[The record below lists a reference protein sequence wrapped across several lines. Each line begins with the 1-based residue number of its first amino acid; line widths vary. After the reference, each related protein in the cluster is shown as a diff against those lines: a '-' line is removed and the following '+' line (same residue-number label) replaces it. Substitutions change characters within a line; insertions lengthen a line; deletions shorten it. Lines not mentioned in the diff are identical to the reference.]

1 MKRLTAKA
9 ALIYALAL
17 FLTGLVLP
25 QTAAA
30 QNNFMP
36 GTVNLDTALGDFSS
50 YVVGKLPAGTVTAV
64 DVMDT
69 PIDRLG
75 NYIADRLTDLLI
87 NNAGLRII
95 SRQDFEK
102 VLVDQNVQTSLNF
115 DDDTTAKIGHIMGW
129 QFIIFGVVEPM
140 QNSYHLSLRAVEV
153 ETGIILGSK
162 SYSLTGSDP
171 VLVNIVNPAMSIQ
184 KLNERDSILTPFDG
198 EQNDFSLRVS
208 TNKTVYYDQ
217 EFLFVTLRS
226 NINCYFVVFHLDA
239 NNNMQIIFPNRLEK
253 NNNSL
258 SAGVDR
264 VIPENSY
271 FLLQEPFGEERIL
284 VYASEQPINI
294 SDNQYRS
301 RSLTEE
307 YLSDPQA
314 IWRGG
319 GSTVTPS
326 NRSKSA
332 SGQATYILL
341 PGHARFSE

>member
-1 MKRLTAKA
+1 MKRLTVVV
-9 ALIYALAL
+9 ALIYASAL

-25 QTAAA
+25 QTAGA
-30 QNNFMP
+30 QDSRMA
-36 GTVNLDTALGDFSS
+36 GTVTLDTALVDFSS
-50 YVVGKLPAGTVTAV
+50 YIVDKLPPGTITAV
-64 DVMDT
+64 DAMDT

-75 NYIADRLTDLLI
+75 NYIADKLTDLLI
-87 NNAGLRII
+87 NKAGLRII

-102 VLVDQNVQTSLNF
+102 VLVDQNIQTSLHF

-129 QFIIFGVVEPM
+129 QFIIFGAVAPM

-153 ETGIILGSK
+153 ETGVILGSR

-171 VLVNIVNPAMSIQ
+171 VLVNIVNPAMTIQ

-198 EQNDFSLRVS
+198 DQNDFILSV
-208 TNKTVYYDQ
+208 KTDKPVYYDQ

-239 NNNMQIIFPNRLEK
+239 NNNMQIIFPNRMEK
-253 NNNSL
+253 NTNSL
-258 SAGVDR
+258 RAGVDR

-294 SDNQYRS
+294 SDSQYRS

-307 YLSDPQA
+307 YLADPQA

-319 GSTVTPS
+319 GSAVAPS
-326 NRSKSA
+326 RSRGA
-332 SGQATYILL
+332 TGQASYIIL
-341 PGHARFSE
+341 PGHTRSKE